1 MIDRSALPAEDPLGW
16 LVQGAVESVP
26 AAGYKYVI
34 AHPAMGTVLSGTANI
49 EHLEANVRAILGP
62 ALPDEDM
69 AAAAAGLRPGAR
81 AAGGLRLIFI
91 LPGGITHRV
100 IDSY

>member
-16 LVQGAVESVP
+16 RVQGAVESVP

-69 AAAAAGLRPGAR
+69 ARLRQVFGQVREPLGACGLF
-81 AAGGLRLIFI
+81 LF
-91 LPGGITHRV
+91 H
-100 IDSY
+100 